1 VTTNSDLALS
11 LVRGDALLRLQRRI
25 GLVPADG
32 LGVGR
37 RALALAPFTWLP
49 IAVWALLSGRALP
62 GEASEPLLQHF
73 GVQVRCLIAIPL
85 FVLAEGVAHGLT
97 TRLLPHFV
105 RSGLVSEGDGP
116 AFTRSCSAWRGSA
129 ITRCPGS

>member
-1 VTTNSDLALS
+1 VSDELALS

-37 RALALAPFTWLP
+37 RAFALALVSWLP
-49 IAVWALLSGRALP
+49 LAGWALLAGP
-62 GEASEPLLQHF
+62 GGAGEPLLRHF
-73 GVQVRCLIAIPL
+73 GVQVRCLVAIPL
-85 FVLAEGVAHGLT
+85 FVLAEGVAHGIT

-105 RSGLVSEGDGP
+105 RSGLVAEGERQRFREILLGV
-116 AFTRSCSAWRGSA
+116 RCA
-129 ITRCPGS
+129 IARCPGS